1 MVNKEA
7 PLEELMVAMD
17 VVDTLRHQQDLA
29 ERELDSDARRER
41 FMVRLRELY
50 QAQGIDV
57 PDHVLEQGI
66 EALEE
71 ERFEYVPVK
80 SSWRTKLAYL
90 WVSRGRWGKPVA
102 FFAILCSAL
111 LAIYV
116 FVEVLPERSARAQLP
131 QVIKASFSN
140 IEKVSKVAVVT
151 SKAQQSV
158 ESAQIA
164 ISNGDYDRA
173 SEISDQLSA
182 TLSSLESEYI
192 IRVVSRAN
200 ERSGIWR
207 EPPNNVSA
215 KNYYLIVEG
224 LDARNNIVAVE
235 ILNQENNTL
244 KTVNKWGLR
253 VSESVFNRVAADKR
267 DDGIIQNN
275 QVGEKQR
282 GYLTPSYDIDTTG
295 ATITEW

>member
-66 EALEE
+66 DALEE

-116 FVEVLPERSARAQLP
+116 LVEVLPERSARAQLP

>member
-173 SEISDQLSA
+173 SEISEQLSA

-215 KNYYLIVEG
+215 KNYYLII
-224 LDARNNIVAVE
+224 ACI
-235 ILNQENNTL
+235 
-244 KTVNKWGLR
+244 
-253 VSESVFNRVAADKR
+253 
-267 DDGIIQNN
+267 
-275 QVGEKQR
+275 
-282 GYLTPSYDIDTTG
+282 
-295 ATITEW
+295 

>member
-66 EALEE
+66 DALEQ

>member
-66 EALEE
+66 DALEE